1 MTTRSIRKAVGL
13 TIIAVIALL
22 HVFSLANYLDGDWRS
37 WYYSYFSDLI
47 LPFGMYFLLCIAE
60 FNVTSLHQWYVKS
73 GVIIGVTVLAEVLQY
88 NGIYAFGTTFDPID
102 ILMYVLGVGIAVV
115 VDRLVFRSLIPQWD
129 LGNN

>member
-60 FNVTSLHQWYVKS
+60 FNVTLLHQWYVKS